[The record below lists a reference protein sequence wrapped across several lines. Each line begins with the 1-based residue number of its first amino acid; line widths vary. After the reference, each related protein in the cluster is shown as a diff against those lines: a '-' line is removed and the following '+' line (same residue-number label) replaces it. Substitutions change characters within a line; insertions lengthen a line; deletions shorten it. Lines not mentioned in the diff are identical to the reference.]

1 MLRLS
6 ADIFWSSYASL
17 WPKILQWMHRDTQEK
32 IWKQVAFSAKKITE
46 FSVDFPVN
54 SLIFKLIQMKPN
66 EAVQSKKVV
75 ELKKS
80 LNLLTENIE
89 MSQSNLDSGSL
100 AIHEHYS
107 KLRRD
112 IQLNT
117 ELHIE
122 KSRPSLPR
130 SRSSEDWANLN
141 LN

>member
-1 MLRLS
+1 
-6 ADIFWSSYASL
+6 
-17 WPKILQWMHRDTQEK
+17 
-32 IWKQVAFSAKKITE
+32 
-46 FSVDFPVN
+46 
-54 SLIFKLIQMKPN
+54 MKPN

-130 SRSSEDWANLN
+130 SRSSED
-141 LN
+141 